1 LLLLSLLTGL
11 LKLVT
16 APKCVAAI
24 FANKVSLTAL
34 VVFSVNFV
42 MQTISH
48 KQIITNEK
56 MKLENQVVSLDLA
69 KRLKELGVKQESYFY
84 WLQNWEENDWSGI
97 GKWVVA
103 PSSRDDR
110 ISAFTVAE
118 LGEKLQ
124 PYLNRDIW
132 VQSDIG
138 EVLKESVLMK
148 DEANN
153 RAKMLIYLLENKLT
167 TSET

>member
-1 LLLLSLLTGL
+1 
-11 LKLVT
+11 
-16 APKCVAAI
+16 
-24 FANKVSLTAL
+24 
-34 VVFSVNFV
+34 
-42 MQTISH
+42 
-48 KQIITNEK
+48 